1 MFEGH
6 AKIRICEIILK
17 ATFKEDLF
25 LELQA
30 NERASLNF
38 LAIFDTNLFNKQC
51 RPLFQTKEKYL
62 ENKGEGFG

>member
-1 MFEGH
+1 MLEGH

-30 NERASLNF
+30 NERALLNF
-38 LAIFDTNLFNKQC
+38 LAIFDTN
-51 RPLFQTKEKYL
+51 
-62 ENKGEGFG
+62 